1 MNKYKAICL
10 DLDGTV
16 YRGIEPIPEAVTFI
30 DSMQNRGIEPYFIT
44 NNSSMTRLQLQE
56 KLASFGIIA
65 NSDRIMTSAIAA
77 ARYCKENHNGATVM
91 IIGEK
96 GLEEALESE
105 GILLTEEDPDIVV
118 MGIDRGLTY
127 AKLANACL
135 AIRAGAH
142 FIATNSDKAFPTE
155 RGLVPGNG
163 SFAKLMENATG
174 ISPVFIGKPEAYMLE
189 FIQQENG
196 YLKEEMVMIGDN
208 YDTDIQAGIRFGIDT
223 VHVAGGV
230 TSLEEIMTKEQIP
243 TYTYRTLLE
252 FEL

>member
-1 MNKYKAICL
+1 M
-10 DLDGTV
+10 DGTV
-16 YRGIEPIPEAVTFI
+16 YRGTEPIPEAVSFI
-30 DSMQNRGIEPYFIT
+30 GNTQQNGIDPYFIT
-44 NNSSMTRLQLQE
+44 NNSSMTRVQLQE

-77 ARYCKENHNGATVM
+77 AKYCKENYYGASVM
-91 IIGEK
+91 MIGEK
-96 GLEEALESE
+96 GLEEALASE
-105 GILLTEEDPDIVV
+105 GIEITANNPDVV
-118 MGIDRGLTY
+118 IMGIDRGVTY
-127 AKLANACL
+127 AKLADACL
-135 AIRAGAH
+135 AIRAGAR

-196 YLKEEMVMIGDN
+196 YLKEEMIMIGDN

-230 TSLEEIMTKEQIP
+230 TSLEEVKDK
-243 TYTYRTLLE
+243 RTTTDVFLSDIIG
-252 FEL
+252 FEI